1 MKNIF
6 KIKLKGLN
14 QFGVDTIKEY
24 YKPNIEKYGESA
36 VLVDVNVGLSP
47 LKVKSKTVKRE
58 PNSET
63 HIGSY
68 DCTLHVSNLI
78 GYGPKLSLQLKH
90 FNYEVETFSLQCQA
104 STTPFHIFRQIRK

>member
-24 YKPNIEKYGESA
+24 YKPNIEKYGEGA
-36 VLVDVNVGLSP
+36 ILVDVNVGLSP
-47 LKVKSKTVKRE
+47 LKSKSKTVKRE

-68 DCTLHVSNLI
+68 DCCLYMPNLVRH
-78 GYGPKLSLQLKH
+78 GPKLSLQLKH
-90 FNYEVETFSLQCQA
+90 FNYEVETFSSQC
-104 STTPFHIFRQIRK
+104 